1 MGEHPP
7 LTFTA
12 RGHLIA
18 RWDPLCGLERLDIVS
33 ASGNACTCQNPP
45 RSDRFGCIR
54 TDSIC
59 PSLPSREQPCC
70 SRRGSFYR
78 EWGDASSFFSLREG
92 FFFALL
98 LIFPFRQEKSGAQ
111 TRIKEACHKI
121 YIAIRRNGDFF
132 TGRSK
137 KHTTCGSMKQKKS
150 PATSRIGGC
159 PKRPCR
165 RGKQRDEKALLRLLE
180 AFLPQDPGAGCEAAQ
195 DSGRDPQPGTA
206 FFPKKAGGDFPQQEK
221 PPPLSSTSY

>member
-1 MGEHPP
+1 MSKPAAERPLWVHQDRLNLPFPAVQGTALLLKARFLLSGMG
-7 LTFTA
+7 
-12 RGHLIA
+12 R
-18 RWDPLCGLERLDIVS
+18 CVK
-33 ASGNACTCQNPP
+33 
-45 RSDRFGCIR
+45 
-54 TDSIC
+54 
-59 PSLPSREQPCC
+59 
-70 SRRGSFYR
+70 
-78 EWGDASSFFSLREG
+78 FFSLREG

-159 PKRPCR
+159 PPSAPAEEANGLTKKLCFDCWRPSSR
-165 RGKQRDEKALLRLLE
+165 KILEQDVRLPRIAGEIHSPVQR
-180 AFLPQDPGAGCEAAQ
+180 
-195 DSGRDPQPGTA
+195 
-206 FFPKKAGGDFPQQEK
+206 FFPKKREGTFPSRK
-221 PPPLSSTSY
+221 SPLPSRLHHTKVSATCPDPGRPTGRGRSRHR

>member
-1 MGEHPP
+1 MSKPAAERPLWVHQDRLNLPFPAVQGTALLLKARFLLSGMG
-7 LTFTA
+7 
-12 RGHLIA
+12 R
-18 RWDPLCGLERLDIVS
+18 CVK
-33 ASGNACTCQNPP
+33 
-45 RSDRFGCIR
+45 
-54 TDSIC
+54 
-59 PSLPSREQPCC
+59 
-70 SRRGSFYR
+70 
-78 EWGDASSFFSLREG
+78 FFSLREG

-111 TRIKEACHKI
+111 ARIKETCHKI
-121 YIAIRRNGDFF
+121 YLAIRRSGEFL
-132 TGRSK
+132 TGRSEK
-137 KHTTCGSMKQKKS
+137 NTTCGSMKQKRKNPQRHHGS
-150 PATSRIGGC
+150 GAAP

>member
-1 MGEHPP
+1 MSKPAAERPLWVHQDRLNLPFPAVQGTALLLKARFLLSGMG
-7 LTFTA
+7 
-12 RGHLIA
+12 R
-18 RWDPLCGLERLDIVS
+18 CVK
-33 ASGNACTCQNPP
+33 
-45 RSDRFGCIR
+45 
-54 TDSIC
+54 
-59 PSLPSREQPCC
+59 
-70 SRRGSFYR
+70 
-78 EWGDASSFFSLREG
+78 FFSLREG

-206 FFPKKAGGDFPQQEK
+206 FFPKKAGGGFSSRK
-221 PPPLSSTSY
+221 SPLPSRLHHTKISATCPDPGRPTGRGRSRHR

>member
-1 MGEHPP
+1 MSKPAAERPLWVHQDRLNLPFPAVQGTALLLKARFLLSGMG
-7 LTFTA
+7 
-12 RGHLIA
+12 R
-18 RWDPLCGLERLDIVS
+18 CVK
-33 ASGNACTCQNPP
+33 
-45 RSDRFGCIR
+45 
-54 TDSIC
+54 
-59 PSLPSREQPCC
+59 
-70 SRRGSFYR
+70 
-78 EWGDASSFFSLREG
+78 FFSLREG

-221 PPPLSSTSY
+221 PPSRLHHTKVSATCPDPGRPTGRGRSRHR

>member
-1 MGEHPP
+1 MSKPAAERPLWVHQDRLNLPFPAVQGTALLLKARFFLSGMG
-7 LTFTA
+7 
-12 RGHLIA
+12 R
-18 RWDPLCGLERLDIVS
+18 CVK
-33 ASGNACTCQNPP
+33 
-45 RSDRFGCIR
+45 
-54 TDSIC
+54 
-59 PSLPSREQPCC
+59 
-70 SRRGSFYR
+70 
-78 EWGDASSFFSLREG
+78 FFSLREG

-121 YIAIRRNGDFF
+121 YLAIRRNGDFF

-206 FFPKKAGGDFPQQEK
+206 FFPKKREGTFPSRK
-221 PPPLSSTSY
+221 SPLPSRLHHTKVSATCPDPGRPTGRGRSRHR

>member
-1 MGEHPP
+1 MSKPAAERPLWVHQDRLNLPFPAVQGTALLLKARFLLSGMG
-7 LTFTA
+7 
-12 RGHLIA
+12 R
-18 RWDPLCGLERLDIVS
+18 CVK
-33 ASGNACTCQNPP
+33 
-45 RSDRFGCIR
+45 
-54 TDSIC
+54 
-59 PSLPSREQPCC
+59 
-70 SRRGSFYR
+70 
-78 EWGDASSFFSLREG
+78 FFSLREG

-180 AFLPQDPGAGCEAAQ
+180 AFLPQDPGTGCEAAQ